1 MIKHLLSFSLLLA
14 AFAVKAQSFSVT
26 YSFVATTSVSGTT
39 DPSIPPT
46 ATGITCGSF
55 VAVGTSTNPTATGR
69 FSFTNWPTGATTA
82 VDTYSTMTGALD
94 AGKYYE
100 VTLTPDAGYELTLT
114 DITFGVRRS
123 GTGIRSYAV
132 RSSADTYAT
141 NLPASVGTST
151 NLSVVG
157 SNEFFWNF
165 DATSTSSDQNG
176 SSVTLSGASFTGIV
190 NPITFR
196 FFAWNS
202 EANTG
207 TFSID
212 NVTFNGS
219 VTMSTGLAKVKYDL
233 NSNLNV
239 YPVPSFDGVVYVE
252 TKNAI
257 NVSKV
262 EVMDV
267 LGNIISTTT
276 SNDSKVKLNLSDMSS
291 GNYFVKVYSAAGVST
306 KKITVVK

>member
-1 MIKHLLSFSLLLA
+1 MIKHLLSFSLLLVGI
-14 AFAVKAQSFSVT
+14 AVKAQSFAVT
-26 YSFVATTSVSGTT
+26 YSFAATNSVSGTT
-39 DPSIPPT
+39 DPSTPPT

-114 DITFGVRRS
+114 DVTFGVRRS
-123 GTGIRSYAV
+123 GTGIRSYAL
-132 RSSADTYAT
+132 RSSADAYAT

-165 DATSTSSDQNG
+165 DATSTSSDQIG
-176 SSVTLSGASFTGIV
+176 STVTLSGTSFTGIV

-202 EANTG
+202 EGGTG

-219 VTMSTGLAKVKYDL
+219 VTVSTGLAKVKYDL